1 MANQNKMIKAF
12 DPNKSIRANR
22 LMGLTDKE
30 IFNRYFIKDNGVEW
44 LDDFNALKNMTDTNG
59 KDVYRKTVSL
69 LGQPLRLIC
78 TILQKRLLEE
88 YTPVGYKFNAKSFI
102 EDLEALLNDNPNQS
116 RETAVSQKANEFT
129 IQLSNFLVETVN
141 RGITYQ
147 SGFSVD

>member
-1 MANQNKMIKAF
+1 MANQNKMIKAI

-129 IQLSNFLVETVN
+129 IQLSNFLVETV
-141 RGITYQ
+141 Y
-147 SGFSVD
+147 